1 MFIFIITLLRDPD
14 KIRRE
19 NFRCLYKLSFNCI
32 SLEISKKFFKFKM
45 SALFF
50 RKQEIFSEEVERKT
64 KTSNSGRILDICGKY
79 ATALTAVLSSRTNF
93 FYFRGI

>member
-19 NFRCLYKLSFNCI
+19 NFRCLYKLSFNRI

-50 RKQEIFSEEVERKT
+50 VYRKYFQRKLKEKQKHPT
-64 KTSNSGRILDICGKY
+64 VVGF
-79 ATALTAVLSSRTNF
+79 LTFVANTPLH
-93 FYFRGI
+93 